1 MNVSFKTKYS
11 LIDRY
16 NESRKILEK
25 YPDRVPVICERAK
38 TATRDCPYIDKNKY
52 LVPRD
57 LTIGQ
62 FIYVIRKRMCLQ
74 PEKALF
80 LFMNGSIPS
89 STSMLGDLYE
99 YYKENDG
106 FIYIAYS
113 LENTFG

>member
-1 MNVSFKTKYS
+1 MNLCFKSKYS
-11 LIDRY
+11 LQDRY

-25 YPDRVPVICERAK
+25 YPDRVPLVCERSLS
-38 TATRDCPYIDKNKY
+38 ATRYCPYIDKNKY

-62 FIYVIRKRMCLQ
+62 FIYVIRKRMHLQ

-80 LFMNGSIPS
+80 LFMNGIILPAS
-89 STSMLGDLYE
+89 SMLGNLYE

-106 FIYIAYS
+106 FIYINYT

>member
-25 YPDRVPVICERAK
+25 YPDRVPVICERATSAK
-38 TATRDCPYIDKNKY
+38 RDCPYIDKNKY

-62 FIYVIRKRMCLQ
+62 LIYVIRKRMRLQ
-74 PEKALF
+74 PEKAIF
-80 LFMNGSIPS
+80 LFMNGTIPP
-89 STSMLGDLYE
+89 STSMLGNLYE
-99 YYKENDG
+99 YYRENDG
-106 FIYIAYS
+106 FIYINYS
-113 LENTFG
+113 FENTFG